1 MQSVVAPRWHHADV
15 DEVIRLL
22 KTDLASGLSS
32 GEAEFRAKEYG
43 PNELPEAPPERWWL
57 KLLNQFNEV
66 VIWILIAATILS
78 ATLGDWLEAVA
89 ILAIVILNALLGFFQ
104 EQKADKALAA
114 LKKLSSPVARV
125 IRDGSLRSAAA
136 ATLVPGDVIE
146 IEAGDHIPADARLVT
161 AFELKTQEAAL
172 TGESDP
178 VDKDGSA
185 VFPEDATTAERANM
199 LFTGTTAVAGKARA
213 VVTATGMNTELGRI
227 AEFLKTEERE
237 PTPLQKR
244 LAELGRVLI
253 IACLV
258 LVGIIFALQL
268 LRGES
273 LAQTFLL
280 AVSLAVAAV
289 PEGLPAVV
297 TIALALGLQ
306 RMVKR
311 HALIRRL
318 ASVETLGS
326 VTVICSDKT
335 GTLTRNEMT
344 VTEIVTGTR
353 RYKITGTGYA
363 PHGEFVALAPEANQ
377 KIQSRRPVSP
387 RDEPDLAT
395 ALSIGIWCNN
405 ARLQAPT
412 DHDKHWYIVGD
423 PTEGALI
430 VAAKKA
436 GLDRDAD
443 RTIVHEIPFDSKR
456 KLMSVVARD
465 AQRRSVIYTKGA
477 PELLLERCAFE
488 HQDGKIRPLSV
499 ERREQVLQQSRE
511 MAKRALRLLAFAYRD
526 LDSDSPEYREEEL
539 VFAALVGMIDP
550 PREKA
555 RVAVPKC
562 QSAGIRPV
570 MITGDHPATALAVAQ
585 ELKIARDEDTEI
597 SGWELDVLSDEEL
610 LDRVDKLAVYA
621 RVSPEHKLRV
631 VQALKVNGQVVAM
644 TGDGI
649 NDAPAVKMAD
659 IGIAMGITGTD
670 VTKEVSDMVLTDD
683 NFASIVNAVE
693 EGRGIYNNIQQFV
706 HYLLSCNISE
716 VALVLFAA
724 VVGWPVP
731 LLPIQ
736 ILWINLITDG
746 LPALALAME
755 KPEPDV
761 MNRRPRPPKEPFF
774 TRERGSQILIHGF
787 VMSAVN
793 IGGFAY
799 AYVANGTSY
808 AQATAFYI
816 TTFAQLFFSFACRSQ
831 RYTLPQLG
839 VFTNPY
845 LFAAIAI
852 SGILQMSLLWFP
864 LTRDVFFKT
873 PPQFGSD
880 WLAIFLLALAPVSL
894 VEITKIIRARYAEEH
909 HGQTTVMDTDLIVN
923 KLQTP
928 RNKRSPVWRRVI
940 VVFAGGAI
948 LIIGLV
954 MLVLPGP
961 AIIFIPPWSGHS
973 GNRISMGQNLA
984 LNIPSM
990 APQSFSEDQI
1000 EKAP

>member
-1 MQSVVAPRWHHADV
+1 MESVLDIRYHHAKVEDV
-15 DEVIRLL
+15 VQLL
-22 KTDLASGLSS
+22 TTDLTNGLSA
-32 GEAEFRAKEYG
+32 GEAESRAIKFG
-43 PNELPEAPPERWWL
+43 PNELTEAPPERWWL
-57 KLLNQFNEV
+57 KLLSQFKEV
-66 VIWILIAATILS
+66 VIWILIAAIILS
-78 ATLGDWLEAVA
+78 AILGDWLEAGA

-104 EQKADKALAA
+104 EQKAEKALAA

-125 IRDGSLRSAAA
+125 IRDGSLHSIAA
-136 ATLVPGDVIE
+136 ATLVPGDLIE

-161 AFELKTQEAAL
+161 TFGLKTQEAAL

-178 VDKDGSA
+178 VDKDGS
-185 VFPEDATTAERANM
+185 VIVSDNATTAERANM

-227 AEFLKTEERE
+227 AGFLKTEERE

-253 IACLV
+253 VACLV
-258 LVGIIFALQL
+258 LVAIIFALQL

-353 RYKITGTGYA
+353 HYKVTGTGYA
-363 PHGEFVALAPEANQ
+363 PRGEFVALAPEANRTVE
-377 KIQSRRPVSP
+377 SRPVNL

-395 ALSIGIWCNN
+395 ALTIGIWCNN
-405 ARLQAPT
+405 ARLQAPG
-412 DHDKHWYIVGD
+412 DQDEHWHIIGD
-423 PTEGALI
+423 PTEGALV

-436 GLDRDAD
+436 GLERNSD
-443 RTIVHEIPFDSKR
+443 RTVVHETPFDSQR
-456 KLMSVVARD
+456 KLMSVVVKSTE
-465 AQRRSVIYTKGA
+465 QRVVTYTKGA

-488 HQDGKIRPLSV
+488 HREGNILPLTA
-499 ERREQVLQQSRE
+499 ERREQLLRQGSE
-511 MAKRALRLLAFAYRD
+511 MANRALRLLALAYRD
-526 LDSDSPEYREEEL
+526 LDHGLTEYREEGL
-539 VFAALVGMIDP
+539 VFAGLVGMIDP
-550 PREKA
+550 AREEA
-555 RVAVPKC
+555 RTAVAKC

-570 MITGDHPATALAVAQ
+570 IITGDHPATALAVAQ
-585 ELKIARDEDTEI
+585 DLKIASKTDTELTGVEI
-597 SGWELDVLSDEEL
+597 DALSDEQL
-610 LDRVDKLAVYA
+610 SRKAQNVAVYA

-631 VQALKVNGQVVAM
+631 VQALKANGQVVAM
-644 TGDGI
+644 TGDGV

-693 EGRGIYNNIQQFV
+693 EGRGIYNNIQEVV

-761 MNRRPRPPKEPFF
+761 MSRSPRPPREPFF
-774 TRERGSQILIHGF
+774 TRQRGSQILIHGF
-787 VMSAVN
+787 VMAIVN

-799 AYVANGTSY
+799 GYFTQGTSH
-808 AQATAFYI
+808 AQAMTFYI
-816 TTFAQLFFSFACRSQ
+816 TTFAQLFFSFACRSS

-839 VFTNPY
+839 IFTNPY
-845 LFAAIAI
+845 LFAAIAL
-852 SGILQMSLLWFP
+852 SGILQLSLLWFS
-864 LTRDVFFKT
+864 LTRHVFFAIA
-873 PPQFGSD
+873 PQFGSD
-880 WLAIFLLALAPVSL
+880 WLVIFLLALIPVSV
-894 VEITKIIRARYAEEH
+894 VEIAKIIRTAY
-909 HGQTTVMDTDLIVN
+909 
-923 KLQTP
+923 P
-928 RNKRSPVWRRVI
+928 RK
-940 VVFAGGAI
+940 
-948 LIIGLV
+948 
-954 MLVLPGP
+954 
-961 AIIFIPPWSGHS
+961 
-973 GNRISMGQNLA
+973 NRGIAQLA
-984 LNIPSM
+984 P
-990 APQSFSEDQI
+990 
-1000 EKAP
+1000 

>member
-1 MQSVVAPRWHHADV
+1 MQSVVAPRWHHANV
-15 DEVIRLL
+15 DEVVSVLR
-22 KTDLASGLSS
+22 TNLANGLSA
-32 GEAEFRAKEYG
+32 GEAELRAKEYG
-43 PNELPEAPPERWWL
+43 QNELAEAPAERWWL

-78 ATLGDWLEAVA
+78 AILGDWLEAGA

-104 EQKADKALAA
+104 EQKAEKALAA
-114 LKKLSSPVARV
+114 LKRLSSPVARV
-125 IRDGSLRSAAA
+125 IRNGSLRSVAA

-146 IEAGDHIPADARLVT
+146 VEAGDHIPADARLIT
-161 AFELKTQEAAL
+161 AFALKTQEAAL

-185 VFPEDATTAERANM
+185 LFSEGATTAERANM
-199 LFTGTTAVAGKARA
+199 LFTGTTVVAGKARA
-213 VVTATGMNTELGRI
+213 VVTATGMKTELGRI
-227 AEFLKTEERE
+227 AGFLKTEERE

-244 LAELGRVLI
+244 LAELGHVLI
-253 IACLV
+253 TACLI
-258 LVGIIFALQL
+258 LVAIIFVLQL

-311 HALIRRL
+311 NALIRRL

-353 RYKITGTGYA
+353 HYKITGTGYA
-363 PHGEFVALAPEANQ
+363 PHGEFVAVASEANEN
-377 KIQSRRPVSP
+377 IESRHATPI
-387 RDEPDLAT
+387 DDPDLAM
-395 ALSIGIWCNN
+395 ALTIGIWCNN
-405 ARLQAPT
+405 ANLEAPMN
-412 DHDKHWYIVGD
+412 HDERWRILGD

-436 GLDRDAD
+436 GLERDSD
-443 RTIVHEIPFDSKR
+443 RTIIYEKPFESKR
-456 KLMSVVARD
+456 KLMSVVAKN
-465 AQRRSVIYTKGA
+465 AQQRSVIYAKGA
-477 PELLLERCAFE
+477 PELLLEHCAFE
-488 HQDGKIRPLSV
+488 HRNGKIAPLSS

-511 MAKRALRLLAFAYRD
+511 MAGRALRLLALAYRD
-526 LDSDSPEYREEEL
+526 LDRDSSDYREEDL
-539 VFAALVGMIDP
+539 VFAGLVGMIDP
-550 PREKA
+550 PRDEA
-555 RVAVPKC
+555 RTAVAKC

-570 MITGDHPATALAVAQ
+570 IITGDHPATALAVAQ
-585 ELKIARDEDTEI
+585 QLKITSDGDTEI
-597 SGWELDVLSDEEL
+597 TGLELDALSGDEL
-610 LDRVDKLAVYA
+610 LDKVQDIAVYA

-631 VQALKVNGQVVAM
+631 VHALKAKGQVVAM
-644 TGDGI
+644 TGDGV

-693 EGRGIYNNIQQFV
+693 EGRGIYNNIQEFV

-755 KPEPDV
+755 EPDRDV
-761 MNRRPRPPKEPFF
+761 MRRKPRPASEPFF
-774 TRERGSQILIHGF
+774 TTQRASQILIHGF
-787 VMSAVN
+787 VMAMVN

-799 AYVANGTSY
+799 AYVRADTSY
-808 AQATAFYI
+808 AQAAAFYI
-816 TTFAQLFFSFACRSQ
+816 TTFAQLFFSFACRSS

-839 VFTNPY
+839 AFTNPY
-845 LFAAIAI
+845 LFAAIAM
-852 SGILQMSLLWFP
+852 SGILQMCLLWFP

-873 PPQFGSD
+873 APQFGFD
-880 WLAIFLLALAPVSL
+880 WLVIFFFALVPVSL
-894 VEITKIIRARYAEEH
+894 VEIAKIIRARFAKNQD
-909 HGQTTVMDTDLIVN
+909 GGDAIIAGGNSAAN
-923 KLQTP
+923 KVQSHQN
-928 RNKRSPVWRRVI
+928 NKSPVWRRVI
-940 VVFAGGAI
+940 VFFTGGAI
-948 LIIGLV
+948 LTIGLG

-961 AIIFIPPWSGHS
+961 AIIFIPLG
-973 GNRISMGQNLA
+973 LA
-984 LNIPSM
+984 ILATEFRWARKWLATIRQWLRGRFRKIRSN
-990 APQSFSEDQI
+990 
-1000 EKAP
+1000 KAN

>member
-1 MQSVVAPRWHHADV
+1 MLEHQRPRLFFDSNTEAKGAAESAEESAPMQSVVDVRWHHANV
-15 DEVIRLL
+15 DEVVGLL
-22 KTDLASGLSS
+22 TTDLTKGLSPS
-32 GEAEFRAKEYG
+32 EAESRAKKYG
-43 PNELPEAPPERWWL
+43 PNELVEPPAQRWWW
-57 KLLNQFNEV
+57 KLLNQLNEV

-78 ATLGDWLEAVA
+78 AILGDWLEAGA

-104 EQKADKALAA
+104 EQKADKALAS

-125 IRDGSLRSAAA
+125 IRDGSQRGIAA

-146 IEAGDHIPADARLVT
+146 VEAGDHIPADARLV
-161 AFELKTQEAAL
+161 KTFGFMAQEAAL
-172 TGESDP
+172 TGESAP
-178 VDKDGSA
+178 VDKDSTA
-185 VFPEDATTAERANM
+185 VLREDAGIVERANM
-199 LFTGTTAVAGKARA
+199 IFTGTTAVAGKGRA

-227 AEFLKTEERE
+227 AGFLKTEERE

-253 IACLV
+253 IACLL
-258 LVGIIFALQL
+258 LVAIIFALQL

-311 HALIRRL
+311 NALIRRL

-344 VTEIVTGTR
+344 VTEIITGNR
-353 RYKITGTGYA
+353 RYRVTGTGYE
-363 PHGEFVALAPEANQ
+363 PRGDFVALMTGPKE
-377 KIQSRRPVSP
+377 KIESRRVTPLG
-387 RDEPDLAT
+387 EADLAT
-395 ALSIGIWCNN
+395 ALTIGIWCNN
-405 ARLQAPT
+405 ARLEAPT
-412 DHDKHWYIVGD
+412 GHDGRWRILGD

-436 GLDRDAD
+436 GLERDSD

-456 KLMSVVARD
+456 KLMSVVVDD
-465 AQRRSVIYTKGA
+465 AQRRVIYTKGA
-477 PELLLERCAFE
+477 PELLLERCVFE
-488 HQDGKIRPLSV
+488 HRDGKIEPLSV

-511 MAKRALRLLAFAYRD
+511 MAKRALRLLAFAYRN
-526 LDSDSPEYREEEL
+526 LEGGSSEYREEDL
-539 VFAALVGMIDP
+539 VFAGLVGMIDP
-550 PREKA
+550 PREEA
-555 RVAVPKC
+555 RTAVAKC

-570 MITGDHPATALAVAQ
+570 IITGDHPATALAVAQ
-585 ELKIARDEDTEI
+585 ELNIADQPDREI
-597 SGWELDVLSDEEL
+597 TGLELDALSDDEFAGKVENI
-610 LDRVDKLAVYA
+610 AVYA

-631 VQALKVNGQVVAM
+631 VEALKANGQVVAM
-644 TGDGI
+644 TGDGV

-693 EGRGIYNNIQQFV
+693 EGRGIYNNIQEFV

-761 MNRRPRPPKEPFF
+761 MSRRPRPPTEPFF
-774 TRERGSQILIHGF
+774 TRQRGSQILIHGF
-787 VMSAVN
+787 VMSTVN

-799 AYVANGTSY
+799 AYVAGGTSY
-808 AQATAFYI
+808 AQATTFYI
-816 TTFAQLFFSFACRSQ
+816 TTFAQLFFSFACRSH

-839 VFTNPY
+839 LFTNPY
-845 LFAAIAI
+845 LFAAIGM
-852 SGILQMSLLWFP
+852 SGILQLSLLWFP
-864 LTRDVFFKT
+864 LTRNVFFKT
-873 PPQFGSD
+873 APQFGFD
-880 WLAIFLLALAPVSL
+880 WLAIFLLALVPVSL
-894 VEITKIIRARYAEEH
+894 VEIIKIIRAR
-909 HGQTTVMDTDLIVN
+909 G
-923 KLQTP
+923 
-928 RNKRSPVWRRVI
+928 
-940 VVFAGGAI
+940 
-948 LIIGLV
+948 
-954 MLVLPGP
+954 
-961 AIIFIPPWSGHS
+961 WS
-973 GNRISMGQNLA
+973 RDVRA
-984 LNIPSM
+984 
-990 APQSFSEDQI
+990 
-1000 EKAP
+1000 

>member
-1 MQSVVAPRWHHADV
+1 MQLVVDPRWHHANLEDLR
-15 DEVIRLL
+15 RLL
-22 KTDLASGLSS
+22 KTDLSDGLSL
-32 GEAEFRAKEYG
+32 GEVDARLKQYG
-43 PNELPEAPPERWWL
+43 ANELAEPPPQRWWL

-78 ATLGDWLEAVA
+78 TIMGDWLEASA
-89 ILAIVILNALLGFFQ
+89 IFAIIILNALLGFFQ
-104 EQKADKALAA
+104 EQKADKALAS
-114 LKKLSSPVARV
+114 LKKLSPPIAAV
-125 IRDGSLRSAAA
+125 IRDGSLRSIPAAA
-136 ATLVPGDVIE
+136 LVPGDVIE

-161 AFELKTQEAAL
+161 TFGLKTHEAAL

-178 VDKDGSA
+178 IDKSDSA
-185 VFPEDATTAERANM
+185 VVAEGASTAERANM
-199 LFTGTTAVAGKARA
+199 VFTGTTAVAGKARA

-227 AEFLKTEERE
+227 AGFLRTEERE

-244 LAELGRVLI
+244 LTELGRVLI

-258 LVGIIFALQL
+258 LVAIIFALQL

-311 HALIRRL
+311 NALIRRL

-344 VTEIVTGTR
+344 VTEIVTPSR
-353 RYKITGTGYA
+353 HYRISGTGYE
-363 PHGEFVALAPEANQ
+363 PTGEFFALATTSNEKIESKRVIPLAEAG
-377 KIQSRRPVSP
+377 
-387 RDEPDLAT
+387 LAT
-395 ALSIGIWCNN
+395 ALEIGIWCNN
-405 ARLQAPT
+405 SRLQAPT
-412 DHDKHWYIVGD
+412 DHDEQWRIVGD

-436 GLDRDAD
+436 GLDRDSD
-443 RTIVHEIPFDSKR
+443 RTIVHEIPFDSNR
-456 KLMSVVARD
+456 KLMSVVTQKTDERP
-465 AQRRSVIYTKGA
+465 VIYTKGA
-477 PELLLERCAFE
+477 PELLLERCTFE
-488 HQDGKIRPLSV
+488 NRDGQIMPLSHR
-499 ERREQVLQQSRE
+499 RREELLQQSSG
-511 MAKRALRLLAFAYRD
+511 MANRALRLLAIGHRELDNGSPDYQERD
-526 LDSDSPEYREEEL
+526 L
-539 VFAALVGMIDP
+539 VFAGLIGMMDP
-550 PREKA
+550 AREEA
-555 RVAVPKC
+555 RTAVAKC
-562 QSAGIRPV
+562 RSAGIRPV
-570 MITGDHPATALAVAQ
+570 MITGDHPATALAIAQ
-585 ELKIARDEDTEI
+585 ELKIANKNDVEI
-597 SGWELDVLSDEEL
+597 TGLEVDALSDDEL
-610 LDRVDKLAVYA
+610 STRAETIAVYA

-631 VQALKVNGQVVAM
+631 VQALKINGQVVAM
-644 TGDGI
+644 TGDGV

-693 EGRGIYNNIQQFV
+693 EGLGIYNNIQEVV

-761 MNRRPRPPKEPFF
+761 MNRKPRPSSEPFF

-787 VMSAVN
+787 VMAMIN

-799 AYVANGTSY
+799 GYVRGGTSY
-808 AQATAFYI
+808 AQATTFYI
-816 TTFAQLFFSFACRSQ
+816 TTFAQLFFSFACRSS

-845 LFAAIAI
+845 LFAAIAL
-852 SGILQMSLLWFP
+852 SGILQISLLWFS
-864 LTRDVFFKT
+864 LTRHVFFEIA
-873 PPQFGSD
+873 PQFGSD
-880 WLAIFLLALAPVSL
+880 WLMIFLLALVPVSL
-894 VEITKIIRARYAEEH
+894 VEIVKIIRAP
-909 HGQTTVMDTDLIVN
+909 
-923 KLQTP
+923 K
-928 RNKRSPVWRRVI
+928 
-940 VVFAGGAI
+940 
-948 LIIGLV
+948 
-954 MLVLPGP
+954 
-961 AIIFIPPWSGHS
+961 WSHAS
-973 GNRISMGQNLA
+973 RAQNGNA
-984 LNIPSM
+984 
-990 APQSFSEDQI
+990 
-1000 EKAP
+1000 

>member
-1 MQSVVAPRWHHADV
+1 MQSVVDLRWHHV
-15 DEVIRLL
+15 HLDEVGRLL
-22 KTDLASGLSS
+22 RTHLANGLSS
-32 GEAEFRAKEYG
+32 AEAEFRAKEYG
-43 PNELPEAPPERWWL
+43 PNELAEAPPERWWL

-78 ATLGDWLEAVA
+78 AILGNWLEAGA

-104 EQKADKALAA
+104 EQKAEKALAA

-125 IRDGSLRSAAA
+125 IRDGSLRSVTA

-146 IEAGDHIPADARLVT
+146 IEAGDHIPADARLVA
-161 AFELKTQEAAL
+161 AFGLKTQEAAL

-178 VDKDGSA
+178 VEKNSSG
-185 VFPEDATTAERANM
+185 VFSEGATTAERANM

-227 AEFLKTEERE
+227 AGFLKTEERE

-244 LAELGRVLI
+244 LAELGHALI

-258 LVGIIFALQL
+258 LVAIIFALQL
-268 LRGES
+268 LRGEK
-273 LAQTFLL
+273 LAQTFLV

-289 PEGLPAVV
+289 PEGLPAIV

-311 HALIRRL
+311 NALIRRL

-353 RYKITGTGYA
+353 HYKITGTGYT
-363 PHGEFVALAPEANQ
+363 PDGEFVMVTPEANEN
-377 KIQSRRPVSP
+377 IESRRVTPL
-387 RDEPDLAT
+387 DEPDLAV
-395 ALSIGIWCNN
+395 ALTIGIWCNN
-405 ARLQAPT
+405 AKLEAPIK
-412 DHDKHWYIVGD
+412 HDERWRILGD
-423 PTEGALI
+423 PTEGALV

-436 GLDRDAD
+436 GLARNSD
-443 RTIVHEIPFDSKR
+443 RTIVHEIPFDSGR
-456 KLMSVVARD
+456 KLMSVVTRD
-465 AQRRSVIYTKGA
+465 AKQRSVLCTKGA
-477 PELLLERCAFE
+477 PELLLEHCAFE
-488 HQDGKIRPLSV
+488 RRASETVPLSA
-499 ERREQVLQQSRE
+499 ERRKQVLQQSRE
-511 MAKRALRLLAFAYRD
+511 MAKRALRLLALAYRD
-526 LDSDSPEYREEEL
+526 LDSDSPDYREEDL
-539 VFAALVGMIDP
+539 VFAGLVGMIDP
-550 PREKA
+550 PRNQA
-555 RVAVPKC
+555 RVAVAKC

-570 MITGDHPATALAVAQ
+570 VITGDHPATALAIAR
-585 ELKIARDEDTEI
+585 ELKIATEADAEI
-597 SGWELDVLSDEEL
+597 TGLELDALSDQEL
-610 LDRVDKLAVYA
+610 LGKAQEIAVYA

-631 VQALKVNGQVVAM
+631 VQALKANGEVVAM
-644 TGDGI
+644 TGDGV

-693 EGRGIYNNIQQFV
+693 EGRGIYNNIQEFV

-755 KPEPDV
+755 KPERDV
-761 MNRRPRPPKEPFF
+761 MSWTPRPANEPFF
-774 TRERGSQILIHGF
+774 TAHRASQILIHGF
-787 VMSAVN
+787 VMAMVN
-793 IGGFAY
+793 LCGFAY
-799 AYVANGTSY
+799 AYMKAGTSY
-808 AQATAFYI
+808 AQASAFYI
-816 TTFAQLFFSFACRSQ
+816 TTFAQLFFSFACRSS

-845 LFAAIAI
+845 LFVAIAM

-864 LTRDVFFKT
+864 LTRQVFFKT
-873 PPQFGSD
+873 TPEFGFD
-880 WLAIFLLALAPVSL
+880 WLVIFLLALIPVSL
-894 VEITKIIRARYAEEH
+894 VEIVKIFRASRAKK
-909 HGQTTVMDTDLIVN
+909 N
-923 KLQTP
+923 NRWP
-928 RNKRSPVWRRVI
+928 RS
-940 VVFAGGAI
+940 
-948 LIIGLV
+948 
-954 MLVLPGP
+954 
-961 AIIFIPPWSGHS
+961 H
-973 GNRISMGQNLA
+973 
-984 LNIPSM
+984 
-990 APQSFSEDQI
+990 
-1000 EKAP
+1000 